1 VLCAHTFRRLKPGFF
16 GGTLEELERSQDEGD
31 YHSRRVAIE
40 PYVESVIAGGV
51 YEIAVSWTG
60 DGAAAS

>member
-1 VLCAHTFRRLKPGFF
+1 MLCAHTVRRLKPGFF
-16 GGTLEELERSQDEGD
+16 DGTLEELECSQDEGD
-31 YHSRRVAIE
+31 YQSRRVAIE

-51 YEIAVSWTG
+51 YEIVVSWTA